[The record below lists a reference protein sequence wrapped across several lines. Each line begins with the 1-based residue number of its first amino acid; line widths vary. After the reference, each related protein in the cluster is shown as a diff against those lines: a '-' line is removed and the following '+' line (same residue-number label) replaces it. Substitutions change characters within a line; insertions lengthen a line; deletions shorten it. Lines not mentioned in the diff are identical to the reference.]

1 MSAVAAAPRNPAAPG
16 AVGAAVN
23 ECVAHGQP
31 GVGHPHRG
39 RVPQL
44 VVAVRRGQRLQRHE
58 GRLPAAVVLDGAVE
72 GVKPVVPLLD
82 TPAES

>member
-1 MSAVAAAPRNPAAPG
+1 MYVLSAVAAAPRNPAAPG

-23 ECVAHGQP
+23 ECVAHGHP

-44 VVAVRRGQRLQRHE
+44 VVAGRRGRL
-58 GRLPAAVVLDGAVE
+58 DCAVE
-72 GVKPVVPLLD
+72 GVQPVVPLLQKS
-82 TPAES
+82 EH